1 MEIKTE
7 SDSSDITEYPH
18 DEKADAGMF
27 AVSDTVFSTFICL
40 CVRCSQF
47 TLLVSCCCCMCYK

>member
-27 AVSDTVFSTFICL
+27 AVSDTVFSTFIC
-40 CVRCSQF
+40 SQF
-47 TLLVSCCCCMCYK
+47 TLLVSCCCCICYK